1 MNMNPK
7 ISVIVPVYNTE
18 KYLKRCIDS
27 ILEQSFS
34 DFELLLIDD
43 GSTDASPAICDEYAQ
58 IDSRVRVFHTVN
70 GGVSSARNLGLDN
83 VRGQWVIF
91 VDADDYWLDC
101 NALNRLYLKAVL
113 GNFDIV
119 RGEYISVSS
128 NEVQI
133 EVKDNSKKIAWEHES
148 LDNAQFIKNIIDGEF
163 FSVLCIIKKSVV
175 SNTRFDK
182 NMVFLE
188 DAKFYMTLLSRPL
201 KCGYSGTPFYAYRK
215 LNTSASHKQSIK
227 KLSNSFDMCDF
238 YWQMSENVENDELR
252 YYCAKQSVM
261 MYYWTL
267 QTLSADPYYQNV
279 KQIVRELQLEDL
291 LLRTRE
297 RSNKVRNKLNFKVKT
312 VLSHSPEVSAKILHY
327 GALVSKIFK

>member
-1 MNMNPK
+1 MKRPQ
-7 ISVIVPVYNTE
+7 ISVIVPVYNAE
-18 KYLKRCIDS
+18 KYLRRCIDS
-27 ILEQSFS
+27 ILTQTLT
-34 DFELLLIDD
+34 DFELLLVDD
-43 GSTDASPAICDEYAQ
+43 GSTDSSSLICDEYAQ

-101 NALNRLYLKAVL
+101 DALNRLYLKAVL

-163 FSVLCIIKKSVV
+163 FLVLCIIKKSVV

-201 KCGYSGTPFYAYRK
+201 KCGYSGTPFYAYRQ

-252 YYCAKQSVM
+252 HYCAKQSVM

-267 QTLSADPYYQNV
+267 QTLASPAYFADRSNT
-279 KQIVRELQLEDL
+279 IDILNIRELQRKIKKRSRNIKIKAIYKPFINTRPSIGIL
-291 LLRTRE
+291 LLYIKDRLRE
-297 RSNKVRNKLNFKVKT
+297 RLK
-312 VLSHSPEVSAKILHY
+312 
-327 GALVSKIFK
+327 